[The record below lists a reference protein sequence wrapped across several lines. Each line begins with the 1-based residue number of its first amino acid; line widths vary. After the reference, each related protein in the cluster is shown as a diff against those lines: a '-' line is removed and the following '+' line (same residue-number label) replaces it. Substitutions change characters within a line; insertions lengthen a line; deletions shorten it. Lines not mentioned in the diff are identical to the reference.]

1 MIFRVNPYNKF
12 IKHDSSWHKTY
23 SFTHP
28 PHLTSSR
35 RKHNPLLDDQT
46 MVDLPNDPCIPPNVS
61 TNICRLC
68 NSWWQDSIKSSS
80 VRTQPRDL
88 FCAFECFSW
97 HSWQTACWNSPLF
110 ALKHMNTQYEFLF
123 NWITWSCLNVM
134 VLQSFPTYSPF
145 VPWSCLNVVVLFMVV
160 RLMLW
165 EGWSLGLGIVIYG
178 LKEWHKMTV

>member
-68 NSWWQDSIKSSS
+68 NSWWQDWIKLSSL
-80 VRTQPRDL
+80 RAPPCYL
-88 FCAFECFSW
+88 FCAFNVSHGTHCKQHVGILLCLLS
-97 HSWQTACWNSPLF
+97 
-110 ALKHMNTQYEFLF
+110 NT
-123 NWITWSCLNVM
+123 WIHNMSAFFKWIAWSCLNVM
-134 VLQSFPTYSPF
+134 VLQSLLTS
-145 VPWSCLNVVVLFMVV
+145 SSSVV
-160 RLMLW
+160 W
-165 EGWSLGLGIVIYG
+165 A
-178 LKEWHKMTV
+178 